1 LDIEVPNIALV
12 IRGLIK
18 KGKLSIKAELTTA
31 AAER

>member
-1 LDIEVPNIALV
+1 LNIVVPNIALV

-18 KGKLSIKAELTTA
+18 KGKLSIKEELTRA